1 MKIFRS
7 FEDAKVVRNPV
18 ITTGSFD
25 GVHLGHKTI
34 LGRLKMLAEKNDGE
48 SDLISDIN
56 HVRNDIY

>member
-7 FEDAKVVRNPV
+7 FEDAKVFTNPV